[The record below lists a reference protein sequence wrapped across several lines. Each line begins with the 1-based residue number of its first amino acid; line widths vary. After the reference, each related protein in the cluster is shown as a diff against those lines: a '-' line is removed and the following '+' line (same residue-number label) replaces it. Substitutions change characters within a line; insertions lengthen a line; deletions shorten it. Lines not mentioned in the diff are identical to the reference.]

1 MKDLGGLM
9 KTMQQ
14 MQSKVADAHKKMEKI
29 EAEGSAGAGMVKVT
43 SNGEGKL
50 LAISIDPSLCVPEDV
65 EILEDLIKA
74 AFEDARKKVEASRAA
89 LEKYLM
95 GGLPLPPGFKM
106 PF

>member
-14 MQSKVADAHKKMEKI
+14 MQSKVADAQKKI
-29 EAEGSAGAGMVKVT
+29 ERLEVEGTSGAGMVKLT
-43 SNGEGKL
+43 LSGDGKL
-50 LAISIDPSLCVPEDV
+50 LAIAIDPAMMVADET

-74 AFEDARKKVEASRAA
+74 AHEDARRKMDGERASM
-89 LEKYLM
+89 EKDLM

>member
-14 MQSKVADAHKKMEKI
+14 MQSKIGDAQKRMEQI
-29 EAEGSAGAGMVKVT
+29 ESEGSAGAGMVKIT
-43 SNGEGKL
+43 SNGEGKML
-50 LAISIDPSLCVPEDV
+50 SISIDPTLCVADDV

-74 AFEDARKKVEASRAA
+74 AFEDARKKVEAQRGSM
-89 LEKYLM
+89 EKDLM